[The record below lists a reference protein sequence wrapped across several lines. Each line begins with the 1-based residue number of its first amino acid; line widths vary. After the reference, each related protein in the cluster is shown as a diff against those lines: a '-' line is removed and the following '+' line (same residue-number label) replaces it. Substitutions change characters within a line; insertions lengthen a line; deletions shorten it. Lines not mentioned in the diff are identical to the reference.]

1 MKVSLIEFTP
11 NPEKVVAAAAKLCYS
26 PSSIEETTANITPE
40 SAGSFVKMLAKM
52 GHESPLEHA
61 SFTFGIEGVSRSLLA
76 QITRHRI
83 ASYSVQ
89 SQRYVKNFN
98 CEYVIPP
105 EIEKNSEAKKEFVD
119 FMTIAQDKYEKL
131 ADLLKEQHI
140 KTLKE
145 ENKLKESEI
154 DKAAEK
160 MAIEDARYVLPNAY
174 TTKIICTFN
183 ARSLL
188 NFFNHRCCSRAQWEI
203 RELACK
209 MLKLVKKEAPNIFA
223 CAGPN
228 CVKGFCT
235 EGRMSCGKS
244 KEIKE
249 FFENIME

>member
-1 MKVSLIEFTP
+1 MKVCLIEFTP

-26 PSSIEETTANITPE
+26 PSSIEETTANITSE

-52 GHESPLEHA
+52 GHESPLEHV

-98 CEYVIPP
+98 CEYITPP
-105 EIEKNSEAKKEFVD
+105 EIEKNSDAEKEFMD
-119 FMTIAQDKYEKL
+119 FMLDAQNKYEKL
-131 ADLLKEQHI
+131 TDLLKKQHVEEI
-140 KTLKE
+140 KKE
-145 ENKLKESEI
+145 GKLSETEI
-154 DKAAEK
+154 EKVAEK

-174 TTKIICTFN
+174 ATKIICTFN

-188 NFFNHRCCSRAQWEI
+188 NFFSHRCCNRAQWEI
-203 RELACK
+203 RQLACE
-209 MLKLVKKEAPNIFA
+209 MLKLVKQHAPNIFSF
-223 CAGPN
+223 AGPS
-228 CVKGFCT
+228 CICGFCK

-244 KEIKE
+244 KEVKE
-249 FFENIME
+249 FFENII

>member
-1 MKVSLIEFTP
+1 MKVNLIEFTP
-11 NPEKVVAAAAKLCYS
+11 NPERVVAAAAKLCYS

-52 GHESPLEHA
+52 GHESPLEHV

-98 CEYVIPP
+98 CEYIIPP
-105 EIEKNSEAKKEFVD
+105 EIEKNSEAKKEFIS
-119 FMTIAQDKYEKL
+119 FMIDAQSKYEKL
-131 ADLLKEQHI
+131 TDLLKNHHV

-145 ENKLKESEI
+145 EGKLNEAEV
-154 DKAAEK
+154 DKVAEK

-174 TTKIICTFN
+174 ATKIICTFN

-203 RELACK
+203 RQLACE
-209 MLKLVKKEAPNIFA
+209 MLKLVKKVAPNIFA
-223 CAGPN
+223 FAGPS
-228 CVKGFCT
+228 CVCGFCK
-235 EGRMSCGKS
+235 EGRMSCGNS
-244 KEIKE
+244 KKVKE
-249 FFENIME
+249 FFEKI

>member
-1 MKVSLIEFTP
+1 MKVNLIEFTP
-11 NPEKVVAAAAKLCYS
+11 NPERVVAAAAKLCYS

-52 GHESPLEHA
+52 GHESPLEHV

-98 CEYVIPP
+98 CEYIIPP
-105 EIEKNSEAKKEFVD
+105 EIEKNSEAKKEFIS
-119 FMTIAQDKYEKL
+119 FMIDVQSKYEKL
-131 ADLLKEQHI
+131 ADLLKNQHV
-140 KTLKE
+140 KNLKE
-145 ENKLKESEI
+145 EGKLNEAEV
-154 DKAAEK
+154 DKVAEK

-174 TTKIICTFN
+174 ATKIICTFN

-203 RELACK
+203 RQLACE
-209 MLKLVKKEAPNIFA
+209 MLKLVKKVAPNIFA
-223 CAGPN
+223 FAGPS
-228 CVKGFCT
+228 CVCGFCK
-235 EGRMSCGKS
+235 EGKMSCGNS
-244 KEIKE
+244 KKVKE
-249 FFENIME
+249 FFEKI